1 SQLAEMRVRDHDV
14 TSPWV
19 QCLLHGPG
27 DLHRQAF
34 LYLQAPA
41 EHLHKPG
48 DLAESH
54 HTVVG
59 DIGDVALPVEGQEV
73 VFAETEEVDVAD
85 HHHLVVLDRV
95 ESTVKDLF
103 NILLIPLCEDPE
115 RLGNPLGSL
124 QEPFARR
131 VLTEK
136 AE

>member
-1 SQLAEMRVRDHDV
+1 MAGLNDDGDALRV
-14 TSPWV
+14 
-19 QCLLHGPG
+19 QFLLQGFG

-41 EHLHKPG
+41 EPLHEPR

-54 HTVVG
+54 HTLVG
-59 DIGDVALPVEGQEV
+59 DIGDVALTVEGQEV

-95 ESTVKDLF
+95 ESTVKDTF
-103 NILLIPLCEDPE
+103 NILLIALREETE
-115 RLGNPLGSL
+115 RLGDPLGSL
-124 QEPFARR
+124 QEPFAGRI
-131 VLTEK
+131 LTEK